1 MFLNRSAIL
10 LIINYLSYYDWDY
23 ECYLIV
29 INYLNFICN
38 LIVINTLL
46 FIIIIIIKMQFDN

>member
-38 LIVINTLL
+38 LIFINTLL